1 LRLAHKNTSDSLY
14 LTAQYQGMKKALI
27 LLLLTTS
34 FCAQAQK
41 LSFALSS
48 GYQSEDFRWSIAGN
62 TQGSDPN
69 VYSELKWK
77 NLAGAVLGAEADW
90 NFWKKLHVR
99 SSYSRMFISS
109 GSVTDMDYQG
119 DNRTNRIYYGAFDA
133 NKGNTFS
140 WRTTLEDDIWS
151 SGLFTL
157 TALLGYTLHKQS
169 LFLLSADT
177 TGSAAGLRSTYD
189 TKYEGL
195 VAGLRGKLLIGNSC
209 SLEASFLYDLVSYR
223 GQADWNLI
231 ATFQHPLSFE
241 DKANGFNLEGSL
253 RFSYFLKTKM
263 DPGKWAFF
271 LSGNILH
278 SETDHGT
285 DWLYMQNGQNVP
297 TQFNGAVRDYI
308 RAGAGVRLLFGSH
321 R

>member
-1 LRLAHKNTSDSLY
+1 
-14 LTAQYQGMKKALI
+14 MKKLLI
-27 LLLLTTS
+27 LLLLIISCSTR
-34 FCAQAQK
+34 AQK
-41 LSFALSS
+41 ASFALSS

-62 TQGSDPN
+62 TQGTGPN
-69 VYSELKWK
+69 IYSELRWK
-77 NLAGAVLGAEADW
+77 SLAGAVLGVEADW
-90 NFWKKLHVR
+90 NFWKRFHVR
-99 SSYSRMFISS
+99 STYSRMFISS

-119 DNRTNRIYYGAFDA
+119 DNRTDRTYYGAFDA

-157 TALLGYTLHKQS
+157 AGLLGYTLHKQS
-169 LFLLSADT
+169 LFLLSSAQSGT
-177 TGSAAGLRSTYD
+177 AAGLHSTYD

-195 VAGLRGKLLIGNSC
+195 VAGLRGKVLIGKSF
-209 SLEASFLYDLVSYR
+209 SLEGSFLYDLVSYL

-253 RFSYFLKTKM
+253 RFSYYLKTRSG
-263 DPGKWAFF
+263 PGKWALF

-278 SETDHGT
+278 SETSNGT
-285 DWLYMQNGQNVP
+285 DWLYQQNGQNVP
-297 TQFNGAVRDYI
+297 TRFNGAVRDYLQ
-308 RAGAGVRLLFGSH
+308 AGAGIRLLLFGSKAAN
-321 R
+321 RVGSGGPNRF